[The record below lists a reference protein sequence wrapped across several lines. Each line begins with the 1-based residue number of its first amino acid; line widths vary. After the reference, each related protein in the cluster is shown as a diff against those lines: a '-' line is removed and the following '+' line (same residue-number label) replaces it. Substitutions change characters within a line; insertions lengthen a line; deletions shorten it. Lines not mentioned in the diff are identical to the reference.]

1 MKKLISMIAIAVL
14 ATGCATSE
22 KVQTAQTGDKSLSC
36 ADITKEF
43 KKLDAAEADVKSK
56 KGVTGTNVAGA
67 LLWLPGLAYTFYD
80 AGQATD
86 AISARR
92 SRLVELSD
100 HKNCK

>member
-1 MKKLISMIAIAVL
+1 MKKIFIPALIIALL
-14 ATGCATSE
+14 AGCSTTE
-22 KVQTAQTGDKSLSC
+22 KIQTAQTGDKNLSC

-43 KKLDAAEADVKSK
+43 EKLDAAEAEVKDK

-80 AGQATD
+80 AGQAAD
-86 AISARR
+86 AINQRR

-100 HKNCK
+100 RKNCK

>member
-43 KKLDAAEADVKSK
+43 QKLDAAESDVKSK